1 MSSAKFDQ
9 KIVRG
14 YFNTSSLA
22 GKRKACDHRKQTL
35 DRVQGGIAGMNSD
48 IRLAVG
54 FLDHPKTIKLRRKL
68 GWEGFES
75 LLRLWC
81 WSAQYR
87 PDGVFNDMTEEDIE
101 IAAQWN
107 NENNDSLT
115 IRSTFVTT
123 LVELRWL
130 DVDNGVYS
138 LHKWVDRNG
147 YAASANDR
155 SDKSRFSRMAKTH
168 PSIYTE
174 LKGKGVDSISSN
186 DYRKVTNR
194 STVVNESFNESLTNR
209 SSPLPSPLPSPSLS
223 NNPPIVP
230 PSGDAEKIPFKEI
243 IGHLSEKTGK
253 RFSHTSKASQ
263 RCIRGRWDEGYRVED
278 FVAVID
284 NMTAAWRGDK
294 EMDQYL
300 RPSTL
305 FGASKFE
312 GYLNK
317 GIKKAQ
323 NSDGLVY

>member
-1 MSSAKFDQ
+1 MSIEKYSQ
-9 KIVRG
+9 KIIRVH
-14 YFNTSSLA
+14 FKPSSLA
-22 GKRKACDHRKQTL
+22 GKREACDHRKQTL
-35 DRVQGGIAGMNSD
+35 DRVQGGIARMNSD

-107 NENNDSLT
+107 NENNESLT
-115 IRSTFVTT
+115 NRSTFVTT

-174 LKGKGVDSISSN
+174 LKGKGVDSISAN
-186 DYRKVTNR
+186 DYRKVTFR
-194 STVVNESFNESLTNR
+194 STVVNESLNETLTNR

-223 NNPPIVP
+223 NKPPIVP
-230 PSGDAEKIPFKEI
+230 QVGDGEHIPVAEIVK
-243 IGHLSEKTGK
+243 HLSDKTGK
-253 RFSHTSKASQ
+253 QFKTTATANQ
-263 RCIRGRWDEGYRVED
+263 RLIRARWKEGFRLED
-278 FVAVID
+278 FIAVID
-284 NMTAAWRGDK
+284 NMTAVWKHDK
-294 EMDQYL
+294 EMEQYL
-300 RPSTL
+300 RPATL
-305 FGASKFE
+305 FCASKFE
-312 GYLNK
+312 GYLNHK
-317 GIKKAQ
+317 TKKAQ
-323 NSDGLVY
+323 NGDGLVY